1 MKLSYHA
8 DTDSLY
14 VEFTERPSVETTE
27 IAAGVVVDFD
37 GQGRVV
43 GIDIDNARDKVDL
56 DRVVVSAVPGFIEV
70 ASSRCTD
77 RSGRGR
83 PRPQTRS
90 R

>member
-1 MKLSYHA
+1 MKLTYHA

-14 VEFTERPSVETTE
+14 VEFTEHPGVESIE

-43 GIDIDNARDKVDL
+43 GIDIDNARNKVDL

-70 ASSRCTD
+70 A
-77 RSGRGR
+77 
-83 PRPQTRS
+83 
-90 R
+90 

>member
-1 MKLSYHA
+1 MPGGMKLTYHA

-14 VEFTERPSVETTE
+14 VEFTERPSVESTE

-43 GIDIDNARDKVDL
+43 GIDIDNARNKVDL

-70 ASSRCTD
+70 A
-77 RSGRGR
+77 
-83 PRPQTRS
+83 
-90 R
+90 

>member
-1 MKLSYHA
+1 MPGGMKLTYYS

-14 VEFTERPSVETTE
+14 VEFTERPSVESTE

-43 GIDIDNARDKVDL
+43 GIDIDNARNKVDL

-70 ASSRCTD
+70 A
-77 RSGRGR
+77 
-83 PRPQTRS
+83 
-90 R
+90 